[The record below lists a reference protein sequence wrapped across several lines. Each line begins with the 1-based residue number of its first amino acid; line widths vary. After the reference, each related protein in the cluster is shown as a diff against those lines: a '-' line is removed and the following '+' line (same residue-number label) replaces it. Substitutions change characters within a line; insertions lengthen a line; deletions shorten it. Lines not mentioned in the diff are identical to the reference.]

1 MFRVLGVNLSEIKMK
16 IDWLLIKRSL
26 TSSLNEEEEK
36 ALRVWLD
43 ESEKHRAVYED
54 MKRFVAIR
62 EGYRLEKDTREDFK
76 KDFGARLNTAYRK
89 RVRRMWIKVAG
100 YAAMLV
106 LPLTIVLFFFLE
118 QKPAVD
124 AEDYGIGQIVHGTRK
139 ATLVLNDGKVV
150 ALDTSRVLLG
160 QEDGMSIRTSDL
172 ALVYVDSL
180 QKDRYVWRVRLILRW
195 QRMWQN
201 LLSWRL
207 MAWR

>member
-76 KDFGARLNTAYRK
+76 KDFEARLNTAYRK
-89 RVRRMWIKVAG
+89 RVHRMWIKVAG

-106 LPLTIVLFFFLE
+106 LPLTIVLFFFWE
-118 QKPAVD
+118 QKTVLFLLP
-124 AEDYGIGQIVHGTRK
+124 QI
-139 ATLVLNDGKVV
+139 
-150 ALDTSRVLLG
+150 
-160 QEDGMSIRTSDL
+160 
-172 ALVYVDSL
+172 
-180 QKDRYVWRVRLILRW
+180 
-195 QRMWQN
+195 
-201 LLSWRL
+201 
-207 MAWR
+207 